1 MGTIR
6 SMRSLI
12 SAKGRRS
19 ISLRSMSS
27 IILAS
32 GSSFSWTA
40 VTFGEG
46 MLLSTW
52 ASMSSLHMFRTC
64 GVFALLGRYLFTRG
78 KMYLDP

>member
-1 MGTIR
+1 M
-6 SMRSLI
+6 
-12 SAKGRRS
+12 
-19 ISLRSMSS
+19 RSMSS

-64 GVFALLGRYLFTRG
+64 GVCELFARYLFTSGNIYRE
-78 KMYLDP
+78 P